1 MVKGQLKTGLAAD
14 VAKVFEHMKFF
25 VDQGSPKSG
34 ITIFD
39 SHAHKEKYF
48 GVCGFFLSVK
58 IAISLLALLT
68 GG

>member
-1 MVKGQLKTGLAAD
+1 
-14 VAKVFEHMKFF
+14 MKFF